1 MRQSYNI
8 KDRKEKKKS
17 LGGENTAF
25 IAVIIEITCFILTQ
39 YSNINIILNTHFI
52 FTRLMLPRKI
62 KIYLL
67 WESYGT
73 QKLVT
78 LKRQNA
84 YLIEVY
90 LKIM

>member
-1 MRQSYNI
+1 
-8 KDRKEKKKS
+8 
-17 LGGENTAF
+17 
-25 IAVIIEITCFILTQ
+25 
-39 YSNINIILNTHFI
+39 
-52 FTRLMLPRKI
+52 MLPRKI

-67 WESYGT
+67 WESYDT